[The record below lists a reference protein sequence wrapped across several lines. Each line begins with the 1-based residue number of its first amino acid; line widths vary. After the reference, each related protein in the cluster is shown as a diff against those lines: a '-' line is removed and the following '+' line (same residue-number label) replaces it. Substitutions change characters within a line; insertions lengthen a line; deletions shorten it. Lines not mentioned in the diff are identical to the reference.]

1 MRNTIFF
8 ILIVSTFISAVSAV
22 EIKILP
28 DTNLSVSMQEKE
40 ALIKNFLER
49 HIKISN
55 EDAIKYIKENRI
67 LSDKFIEKYRKVPKQ
82 LLIPLRLQL
91 EENLANLYV
100 KKKQKQLI
108 INDEILESYYKTHP
122 KQFVTDTKISFI
134 AYKFKDFDSALEFY
148 KNNNLLQNTLLDKK
162 SLVLSKSQID
172 PYIAPLFDNIKEKE
186 KTPPIFYGG
195 SYVVFEIKKVEP
207 PRRLSFEE
215 SKNKIR
221 DILLQKTFLRTKKEL
236 LAQ

>member
-1 MRNTIFF
+1 MRNITFF
-8 ILIVSTFISAVSAV
+8 ILIVSTFLFAI

-28 DTNLSVSMQEKE
+28 DTNLSISSQEKKTV
-40 ALIKNFLER
+40 IKNFLEK

-55 EDAIKYIKENRI
+55 NDAVKYIKNNRI
-67 LSDKFIEKYRKVPKQ
+67 LSNKFIEKYHKIPKE
-82 LLIPLRLQL
+82 LLIPLRLQI

-100 KKKQKQLI
+100 QKKQKQLI

-122 KQFVTDTKISFI
+122 KQFITDTKISFI
-134 AYKFKDFDSALEFY
+134 AYKFRNFDSALEFY
-148 KNNNLLQNTLLDKK
+148 KNNRLLHNMLLDKK
-162 SLVLSKSQID
+162 SLTLSKSQIN
-172 PYIAPLFDNIKEKE
+172 PYIAPLFNDIKEEE

-207 PRRLSFEE
+207 PRRLSFQE
-215 SKNKIR
+215 SRNKIR
-221 DILLQKTFLRTKKEL
+221 DILLQKTFVRTKKEL